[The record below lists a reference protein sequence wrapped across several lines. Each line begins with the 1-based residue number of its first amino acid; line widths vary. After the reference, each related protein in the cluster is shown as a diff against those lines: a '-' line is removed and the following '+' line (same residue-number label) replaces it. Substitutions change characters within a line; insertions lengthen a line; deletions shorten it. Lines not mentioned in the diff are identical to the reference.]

1 MLDTRRWVPLL
12 KEGRLVAC
20 TCCAV
25 GTTVSAQFCSLYHN
39 LELQPL
45 IDMSKECLFARVAVA
60 VFPLVR
66 GFVQTRK
73 NDNRSTTAVLNQD
86 GTAEELSSVQMEA
99 KFATLP
105 RGQSASRRSSPGK
118 SPPKRPRADDDANN
132 DAHSNARADAD
143 ADVDDEEPGNPG
155 RSCWYLSSS
164 FDSAYHDDD
173 PAGMCYRTTYGLCD
187 LQHPGLRRL
196 LLKRRVPNNGS

>member
-1 MLDTRRWVPLL
+1 M
-12 KEGRLVAC
+12 
-20 TCCAV
+20 
-25 GTTVSAQFCSLYHN
+25 SAQFCLLYQN

-45 IDMSKECLFARVAVA
+45 LDVSKECLFARVAVA
-60 VFPLVR
+60 VFPPVR

-118 SPPKRPRADDDANN
+118 SPPKRPRADDDAYN
-132 DAHSNARADAD
+132 DADSHARADAD
-143 ADVDDEEPGNPG
+143 EPGNHG
-155 RSCWYLSSS
+155 HSCWYLSSS
-164 FDSAYHDDD
+164 FDSAYDEGSDTEYSGGQPSGTEDD
-173 PAGMCYRTTYGLCD
+173 PPRGRKRHRNYEVSDERAQQNSKGLD
-187 LQHPGLRRL
+187 RLIDSLSYDRL
-196 LLKRRVPNNGS
+196 LAKRVKIKGG